1 MVNKDDFDKLDT
13 DKDGVI
19 SEDEFE
25 KGKDILSE
33 EKGIEKEKLNWFLR
47 LITLGDRF
55 SFKDL
60 IDRAK
65 ESFVQ
70 FIVVFFGVLISF
82 GVEQKG
88 DDFEDREWN
97 IENLYNLLDE
107 MNVLKAYTEEHL
119 MTIEYIRGEY
129 KDLLE
134 NWESEK
140 KSLFIWVYGPKDY
153 GYPLKEYTNRM
164 PFNPDRRVYET
175 IKLDGTFRFL
185 GTEVAKA
192 VYDAYD
198 GNLYQY
204 IKINADKEEEIFTK
218 KFNDRVDSKW
228 IYDLDVID
236 FDDPQFWIKNKNY
249 IQNDYFVKYNIFK
262 RIELWDQT
270 IGQIKEYLDLV
281 NKSIDILQ
289 KEIEQKESEFT
300 IIYWVF

>member
-134 NWESEK
+134 NWESDK

-175 IKLDGTFRFL
+175 IKLD
-185 GTEVAKA
+185 
-192 VYDAYD
+192 
-198 GNLYQY
+198 
-204 IKINADKEEEIFTK
+204 
-218 KFNDRVDSKW
+218 
-228 IYDLDVID
+228 
-236 FDDPQFWIKNKNY
+236 
-249 IQNDYFVKYNIFK
+249 
-262 RIELWDQT
+262 
-270 IGQIKEYLDLV
+270 
-281 NKSIDILQ
+281 
-289 KEIEQKESEFT
+289 
-300 IIYWVF
+300 